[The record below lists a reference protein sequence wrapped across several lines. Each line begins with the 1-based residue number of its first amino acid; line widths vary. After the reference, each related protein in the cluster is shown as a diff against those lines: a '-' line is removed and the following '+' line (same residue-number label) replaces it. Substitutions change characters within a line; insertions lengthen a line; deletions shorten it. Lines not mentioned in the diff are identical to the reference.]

1 MENKNNQIP
10 QKLRMASFAILA
22 TLFMPAFCFS
32 QITKDTTYLN
42 EVVVT
47 ASKTLQN
54 KGNVTQKIDVISFR
68 ELKGI
73 ISGNRNVAEAIQYLP
88 GNAVSVLSR
97 NDANWGTYGG
107 VGPKYSTYMLQ
118 GLPIDAFV
126 DPMGIELNAVD
137 RIEVQRGPASVL
149 YSNYLSQD
157 FAGNQCPL
165 SGTLTWC

>member
-73 ISGNRNVAEAIQYLP
+73 ISSNRNVAEAIQYLP

-118 GLPIDAFV
+118 GLPIDALLILWV
-126 DPMGIELNAVD
+126 LNSMPLTVLRFSVALLPCSIQITCH
-137 RIEVQRGPASVL
+137 RILQATSARFQVQ
-149 YSNYLSQD
+149 
-157 FAGNQCPL
+157 
-165 SGTLTWC
+165 LT